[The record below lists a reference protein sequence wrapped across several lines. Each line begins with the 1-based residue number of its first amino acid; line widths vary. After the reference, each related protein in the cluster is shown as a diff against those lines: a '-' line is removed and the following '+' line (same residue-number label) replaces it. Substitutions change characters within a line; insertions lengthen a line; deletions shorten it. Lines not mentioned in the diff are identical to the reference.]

1 MSQQNNKEIAKTSS
15 SSSSSSSSRSRS
27 SSSKVSEFLSAL
39 FGLLL
44 IAAFFGYF
52 VWLNGGTFAHSA
64 SRIYNYITTPV
75 TSIAL
80 QGDAIGKE
88 RVVNCTG
95 EYINTQLFPSAL
107 DIIAEE
113 YFGPEEPLEHTERF
127 CNLSTNTSFTSLFVS
142 SNWSEINRFV
152 GHDNAI
158 IKLLTFYNKES
169 LENLNLAYRLGISQK
184 QYSLYMF
191 DDENKAVF
199 LGSATDGPS
208 MLLYTFTWIVN
219 APQKIVSEA
228 LAVIFASKEF
238 KQLTRSHDGAVCV
251 FVALALDFLVGL
263 VGYFLD
269 LWLALGNA
277 VVGGIIGLV
286 MHPLNSLCSILGM
299 VYFGAFAI
307 WSGFFEV
314 LFAIW
319 QIF

>member
-15 SSSSSSSSRSRS
+15 SSSSSSSSRS

-251 FVALALDFLVGL
+251 FLALALDFLVGL

-307 WSGFFEV
+307 WSGLFEV

>member
-1 MSQQNNKEIAKTSS
+1 MSQQNNKERAKTSS
-15 SSSSSSSSRSRS
+15 SSSS

-75 TSIAL
+75 TSLAS
-80 QGDAIGKE
+80 QGEVIGKLP
-88 RVVNCTG
+88 VVNCTG
-95 EYINTQLFPSAL
+95 EYINTQLIPSEL

-113 YFGPEEPLEHTERF
+113 FFGPEEPLEHTKRF
-127 CNLSTNTSFTSLFVS
+127 CKLSTNTSFTSFMVS
-142 SNWSEINRFV
+142 SNWSEINRFE

-191 DDENKAVF
+191 DNENKAVF

-208 MLLYTFTWIVN
+208 MLLYSFTWFVN

-228 LAVIFASKEF
+228 LAVIFASKSF
-238 KQLTRSHDGAVCV
+238 KQFTGSHDGAVCV
-251 FVALALDFLVGL
+251 FLALALDFLVGL

-319 QIF
+319 KIF

>member
-1 MSQQNNKEIAKTSS
+1 M
-15 SSSSSSSSRSRS
+15 
-27 SSSKVSEFLSAL
+27 
-39 FGLLL
+39 
-44 IAAFFGYF
+44 
-52 VWLNGGTFAHSA
+52 
-64 SRIYNYITTPV
+64 
-75 TSIAL
+75 
-80 QGDAIGKE
+80 
-88 RVVNCTG
+88 
-95 EYINTQLFPSAL
+95 
-107 DIIAEE
+107 
-113 YFGPEEPLEHTERF
+113 
-127 CNLSTNTSFTSLFVS
+127 
-142 SNWSEINRFV
+142 

-228 LAVIFASKEF
+228 LTIIFASKLF
-238 KQLTRSHDGAVCV
+238 KKLTRSHDGAVCV

-319 QIF
+319 KIF

>member
-15 SSSSSSSSRSRS
+15 RSSSSSSS

-64 SRIYNYITTPV
+64 SRIYNYITSPV
-75 TSIAL
+75 TSLATKGESI
-80 QGDAIGKE
+80 DKVI
-88 RVVNCTG
+88 VVNCTG

-127 CNLSTNTSFTSLFVS
+127 CNLNTNTSATSFIVS

-208 MLLYTFTWIVN
+208 MLLYTFTWLVN

-228 LAVIFASKEF
+228 LTIIFASKLF
-238 KQLTRSHDGAVCV
+238 KKLTRSHDGAVCV

>member
-15 SSSSSSSSRSRS
+15 SSSSSSSS
-27 SSSKVSEFLSAL
+27 SKVSEFLSAL

-44 IAAFFGYF
+44 IAALFGYF

-64 SRIYNYITTPV
+64 SRIYNYITSPV
-75 TSIAL
+75 TSLAS
-80 QGDAIGKE
+80 QGETIDKV

-107 DIIAEE
+107 DILVEF
-113 YFGPEEPLEHTERF
+113 YFGSEEPLEHTERF
-127 CNLSTNTSFTSLFVS
+127 CNLSTNTNFTSIFVS
-142 SNWSEINRFV
+142 SNWSEINRFE

-191 DDENKAVF
+191 DNENKAVF

-228 LAVIFASKEF
+228 LTIIFASKEF
-238 KQLTRSHDGAVCV
+238 KQVTGSHKGSICV
-251 FVALALDFLVGL
+251 FVLAALDFLVGL
-263 VGYFLD
+263 VGYLLD
-269 LWLALGNA
+269 FWLAIGNA

-319 QIF
+319 KIF